1 VQDGAVSWL
10 TAPGHLL
17 VCDLDGTLLRSD
29 TSLSDAARDGLNAL
43 VAAGVALTVASAR
56 STEAMR
62 PLLAGV
68 DLRLPVIEHNGAYI
82 SDLRTGEHLVTNAL
96 DAATAGKA
104 IEIMGDPVVTSW
116 DGRRDRVHHGVDL
129 NPGAGWFVGEK
140 RRYRDPRLTETVDLR
155 AVADREQVV
164 MVCSYVPDEDAPA
177 AAARVQAAVGEGAR
191 VWAALNSYTPGWSEV
206 VLQSPLAT
214 KGTAILELR
223 SRLRLGGEITVCGD
237 HVNDLP
243 MFAVAD
249 RRVAPANAQPAVRAA
264 ASVVTGT
271 NDDDGVVTYLTG
283 QLANSR
289 REAGE

>member
-1 VQDGAVSWL
+1 MSWL
-10 TAPGHLL
+10 TSPGHLL

-29 TSLSDAARDGLNAL
+29 TSLSDAARDGLNRL

-56 STEAMR
+56 STAAMR
-62 PLLAGV
+62 PMLPGV

-96 DAATAGKA
+96 DPATAGKA
-104 IEIMGDPVVTSW
+104 IDLLGDPIVTSW
-116 DGRRDRVHHGVDL
+116 DGSRDRVHFSVDL
-129 NPGAGWFVGEK
+129 NPGAGWFIGEK
-140 RRYRDPRLTETVDLR
+140 LRYRDPRLTETADLR
-155 AVADREQVV
+155 TVADREQVV
-164 MVCSYVPDEDAPA
+164 MLCSYVPDDDAPGVA
-177 AAARVQAAVGEGAR
+177 AAVQAAVGDGAR
-191 VWAALNSYTPGWSEV
+191 VWAALNSYSPGWSEV

-214 KGTAILELR
+214 KGAAILELR
-223 SRLRLGGEITVCGD
+223 QRLDLDGEITVCGD

-249 RRVAPANAQPAVRAA
+249 RRIAPANAQPEVRAT

-271 NDDDGVVTYLTG
+271 NDDDSVVTYLLD
-283 QLANSR
+283 QLAIRR

>member
-1 VQDGAVSWL
+1 MSWL

-29 TSLSDAARDGLNAL
+29 ASLSDAARDGLNRLA
-43 VAAGVALTVASAR
+43 AAGVALTVASAR
-56 STEAMR
+56 STAAMR
-62 PLLAGV
+62 PMLPGV

-96 DAATAGKA
+96 DPATAGKA
-104 IEIMGDPVVTSW
+104 IELLGDPVVTSW
-116 DGRRDRVHHGVDL
+116 DGNRDRVHHAVHL
-129 NPGAGWFVGEK
+129 NPGAGWFIGEK
-140 RRYRDPRLTETVDLR
+140 RRYADPRLVETADLR
-155 AVADREQVV
+155 AVADTEQVV
-164 MVCSYVPDEDAPA
+164 MLCSYVPDEQAPSV
-177 AAARVQAAVGEGAR
+177 AARVQEAVGDGAR
-191 VWAALNSYTPGWSEV
+191 VWAALNYYSPGWSEV

-214 KGTAILELR
+214 KGAAILELR
-223 SRLRLGGEITVCGD
+223 QRLDLDGEVTVCGD

-249 RRVAPANAQPAVRAA
+249 RRIAPGNARPEVRAA

-271 NDDDGVVTYLTG
+271 NDDDGVVTYLLD
-283 QLANSR
+283 QLAIRR